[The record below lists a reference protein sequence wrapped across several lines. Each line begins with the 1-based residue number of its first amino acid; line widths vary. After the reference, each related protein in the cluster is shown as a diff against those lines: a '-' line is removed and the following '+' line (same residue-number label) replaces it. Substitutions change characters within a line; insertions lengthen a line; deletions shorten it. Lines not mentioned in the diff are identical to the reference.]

1 MVDQIKDKFDDYYQ
15 LNYVLSRQDPEEDP
29 YKTKYVA
36 RKLIEALIASLNT
49 RLENSPGLETSKF
62 MTCVELKHLND
73 TYELF
78 CTKIDPI
85 TVSQYGMSAK
95 SFLICKFLQFNL
107 AKNFIE
113 TEEIESGEKIIE
125 KILAELVKFE
135 EGDCVYNPLLFS
147 LKLACFNELIFVWSH
162 RADYKKSLS
171 LVLQIDL
178 IYEVFLKESPKN
190 FVSPSNEE
198 NFSTMP
204 FEINEL
210 VSMSTKLNAVKRRKV
225 FEALYTHSLFFFA
238 QVYGKLDEKEKS
250 AYYCRLTLQRQLD
263 EYNDKLNEKEEDAT
277 VNESSDFHD
286 ERVVFDPLDWA
297 THAAAISQ
305 YYICEDDFSTARHC
319 LCCAEA
325 ILEGLHQESKIN
337 GNLFTNFTEN

>member
-1 MVDQIKDKFDDYYQ
+1 MVDQIKKKFDEYYD
-15 LNYVLSRQDPEEDP
+15 LNYVKSRQDPEEEP
-29 YKTKYVA
+29 YKTKYTA
-36 RKLIEALIASLNT
+36 RQLIEALIANLNLK
-49 RLENSPGLETSKF
+49 LENTSGHDSSKF
-62 MTCVELKHLND
+62 LTSAESKHLNS

-78 CTKIDPI
+78 CNNLDSVTN
-85 TVSQYGMSAK
+85 QMYAMSAK
-95 SFLICKFLQFNL
+95 SYLICKFLQFNL

-125 KILAELVKFE
+125 KIIGELAKVE
-135 EGDCVYNPLLFS
+135 ENASVYNPLIFG

-162 RADYKKSLS
+162 RADYKKSLK

-178 IYEVFLKESPKN
+178 IYDIFTKESSKN
-190 FVSPSNEE
+190 FVSPTNED

-204 FEINEL
+204 FEISEL
-210 VSMSTKLNAVKRRKV
+210 IILNHELNASKRRKI

-263 EYNDKLNEKEEDAT
+263 EYNEKLIEKEGESN
-277 VNESSDFHD
+277 NEPADYHD

-305 YYICEDDFSTARHC
+305 YFMCLFS
-319 LCCAEA
+319 
-325 ILEGLHQESKIN
+325 
-337 GNLFTNFTEN
+337 